1 MIRYI
6 SFISGRT
13 LKVWP
18 KNKGTTMSE
27 DVQNDS
33 TSDTAVESPA
43 PVVASEPT
51 LRARISAW
59 LGQRPLASVLV
70 AAVLAML
77 VGIGIG
83 SASGGPGEHGNP
95 FGQHQQDWRHGG
107 DEDGGPGMM
116 GPGQGQFGPGGG
128 SQGQFGPGGQPG
140 QGGPGMMGPGQGQF
154 GPGTDG
160 QVPPVPQVS
169 PSATTN

>member
-18 KNKGTTMSE
+18 KSKGQNMSE
-27 DVQNDS
+27 DVQNDPA
-33 TSDTAVESPA
+33 SDTAVESPA

-59 LGQRPLASVLV
+59 LGQRPLASVCV
-70 AAVLAML
+70 AAVLALL

-83 SASGGPGEHGNP
+83 SASGGPDEHRNP
-95 FGQHQQDWRHGG
+95 FGQHQQDWRQGG

-116 GPGQGQFGPGGG
+116 GPG
-128 SQGQFGPGGQPG
+128 QGQFGPGGQPG